1 MSSAI
6 DTPREGERERGG
18 GGLST
23 WLKPKL
29 RVRLGRG
36 YSLIA

>member
-18 GGLST
+18 GGGLAHGSSPN
-23 WLKPKL
+23 LE
-29 RVRLGRG
+29 LGWAEA
-36 YSLIA
+36 IH